1 MRKWIWLIAVAP
13 LAFAAA
19 QTIQHETKTVNIEI
33 PVRVFK
39 GAAFVDTLML
49 EDFEVWD
56 NGQPQK
62 LEAVYLVKKT
72 NIERREETTAFAP
85 RMARHFTLVFEM
97 SEFDPRL
104 DEGLEFFMNNVLIPG
119 DSLVVVTPMKTYR
132 MRAEASFGQER
143 SQILKRLVGLVRR
156 DILIGNS
163 EYRALLEDLKA
174 IARSLAGS
182 FSGSGALSGGGYVPR
197 EALANEGKFSGG
209 SFEEQLQN
217 YASCLSRFE
226 SLRQVNEK
234 QFLELA
240 HFLKTIEG
248 QKDVFLFYQ
257 REFLPNLDPK
267 IMNQFL
273 GLYNSR
279 VDVVL
284 SVMNLFDFSKRD
296 TTFNVEAVKRAFSDS
311 STAIHFLFL
320 TSQAE
325 AAPGIVMEERTE
337 DVFEPFREMARATG
351 GFSEVSAN
359 FEFIMKSAAAALE
372 NYYLLYYTPVGYKA
386 DGSFHELK
394 VKVKSGGYRLAHR
407 SGYIAD

>member
-1 MRKWIWLIAVAP
+1 MRKWIRLIAAAP
-13 LAFAAA
+13 FAFAAA

-39 GAAFVDTLML
+39 GAAFVDTLTL
-49 EDFEVWD
+49 GDFEVWD
-56 NGQPQK
+56 NGRPQK

-72 NIERREETTAFAP
+72 NIERREEARAFAP
-85 RMARHFTLVFEM
+85 RMARHFTLIFEM

-119 DSLVVVTPMKTYR
+119 DDLVVVTPIKTYR

-143 SQILKRLVGLVRR
+143 SQILKRLVGLVRH

-163 EYRALLEDLKA
+163 EYRSLLEDLKA
-174 IARSLAGS
+174 IAKSLSASITG
-182 FSGSGALSGGGYVPR
+182 SGSASGGAVSR
-197 EALANEGKFSGG
+197 DALANEGKFSGG

-226 SLRQVNEK
+226 ALRHVDEK
-234 QFLELA
+234 KFLEFA
-240 HFLKTIEG
+240 RFLNTIEG

-257 REFLPNLDPK
+257 REFVPNLDPK
-267 IMNQFL
+267 LMNQFL
-273 GLYNSR
+273 GLYNDK

-284 SVMNLFDFSKRD
+284 NVMNLFDFSKRD
-296 TTFNVEAVKRAFSDS
+296 VTFDVGAVKRAFSDS

-337 DVFEPFREMARATG
+337 DAFEPFREMARATG

-386 DGSFHELK
+386 DGSFHDLK
-394 VKVKSGGYRLAHR
+394 VKVKGGGYRLAHR

>member
-1 MRKWIWLIAVAP
+1 MRKWIWLIAAAP

-49 EDFEVWD
+49 DDFEVWD
-56 NGQPQK
+56 NDKPQK

-72 NIERREETTAFAP
+72 NIERREEARAFAP

-163 EYRALLEDLKA
+163 EYRSLLEDLKG
-174 IARSLAGS
+174 IARNLAGS
-182 FSGSGALSGGGYVPR
+182 ISGG
-197 EALANEGKFSGG
+197 ASSIEGQFSGG

-217 YASCLSRFE
+217 YAANLSRFE
-226 SLRQVNEK
+226 ALRQVDEK
-234 QFLELA
+234 QFLEFARYLN
-240 HFLKTIEG
+240 TIEG

-257 REFLPNLDPK
+257 REFVPNLDPK

-273 GLYNSR
+273 GLYNGR
-279 VDVVL
+279 VDVIL
-284 SVMNLFDFSKRD
+284 SVMSLFDFSKRD
-296 TTFNVEAVKRAFSDS
+296 TTFDVEAVKRAFSDS

-337 DVFEPFREMARATG
+337 DVFEPFREMAR
-351 GFSEVSAN
+351 
-359 FEFIMKSAAAALE
+359 
-372 NYYLLYYTPVGYKA
+372 
-386 DGSFHELK
+386 
-394 VKVKSGGYRLAHR
+394 
-407 SGYIAD
+407 